1 MAREIDL
8 SRTIQAPADTV
19 WELLE
24 KPVTWKSWWTEC
36 ENARIL
42 DRGALREGSSIELTL
57 RPDRRTLDL
66 RPTVDLFTP
75 GKTLSLTHR
84 SWSLAATAS
93 FYLSEK
99 SSGTHVRLQAVVEG
113 LGMLFASLT
122 GNGSLPLQVLDS
134 ALRGLKRTAER
145 LG

>member
-8 SRTIQAPADTV
+8 TRIIQAPAETV

-24 KPVTWKSWWTEC
+24 KPVTWKSWWSEC
-36 ENARIL
+36 EHARIL
-42 DRGALREGSSIELTL
+42 DRGALREGTAIEVAL
-57 RPDRRTLDL
+57 RPDSRAITLQ
-66 RPTVDLFTP
+66 PTVDLFTM

-84 SWSLAATAS
+84 SWSLAATVA
-93 FYLSEK
+93 FYLTEK
-99 SSGTHVRLQAVVEG
+99 NNGTHVRLQAVVEG
-113 LGMLFASLT
+113 LGMIFARLT
-122 GNGSLPLQVLDS
+122 GNGDLPLHVLDS

>member
-1 MAREIDL
+1 MGREIDI
-8 SRTIQAPADTV
+8 SRTIVAPIDTV
-19 WELLE
+19 WELVE
-24 KPVTWKSWWTEC
+24 KPVTWKSWWPEC
-36 ENARIL
+36 ENAQIL
-42 DRGALREGSSIELTL
+42 DRGALREGSSIEVTL
-57 RPDRRTLDL
+57 KPDYRKYDF
-66 RPTVDLFTP
+66 RPTVDLFTM

-84 SWSLAATAS
+84 SWAVRATVS

-113 LGMLFASLT
+113 LGMLIAGFT
-122 GNGSLPLQVLDS
+122 GRGALPQQVFDS

>member
-1 MAREIDL
+1 MAREIDI
-8 SRTIQAPADTV
+8 SRNIVAPAETV

-24 KPVTWKSWWTEC
+24 KPVTWKSWWPEC
-36 ENARIL
+36 ETAQIL
-42 DRGALREGSSIELTL
+42 DRGALREGSAIAVTL
-57 RPDRRTLDL
+57 KPDYRKYDFRPE
-66 RPTVDLFTP
+66 VDLFTM

-84 SWSLAATAS
+84 SWSMAATVS

-99 SSGTHVRLQAVVEG
+99 SNGTHVRLQAVVGG
-113 LGMLFASLT
+113 LGMLFANLT
-122 GNGSLPLQVLDS
+122 GRGGLPLHTLDS